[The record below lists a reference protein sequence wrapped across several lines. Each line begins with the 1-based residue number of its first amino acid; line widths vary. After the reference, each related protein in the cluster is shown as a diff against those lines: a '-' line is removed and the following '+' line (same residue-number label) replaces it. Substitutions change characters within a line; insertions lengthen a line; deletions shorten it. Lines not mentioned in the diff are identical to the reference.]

1 MSRGSIVALVLAAL
15 VAGTAFGFE
24 LRSELRSSF
33 ARAQEEQAGQAG
45 QAALAA
51 QGPIRISSTATQNE
65 AFCFLFNEST
75 MQLASYTR
83 KHDGTLAL
91 EYVRECTWDFNPKIE
106 ELPKT
111 SGRFSVANMKKLP
124 R

>member
-15 VAGTAFGFE
+15 VAGTAVGFE
-24 LRSELRSSF
+24 LRSELRPSF
-33 ARAQEEQAGQAG
+33 ARAQEEQAA
-45 QAALAA
+45 QAAQAA
-51 QGPIRISSTATQNE
+51 QGPIRVTSTATQNE

-83 KHDGTLAL
+83 KHDGTLEL